1 MIIYNIFIFTDTLH
15 IYFCFIFTC
24 MNYND
29 FTISDNVISIK
40 KLSDPKLLN
49 TQYLLIKHIY
59 SSQYPLIIITH
70 ADANIHTP

>member
-15 IYFCFIFTC
+15 VYFCFIFTC

-40 KLSDPKLLN
+40 KLSDPN
-49 TQYLLIKHIY
+49 Y
-59 SSQYPLIIITH
+59 
-70 ADANIHTP
+70 